1 MGHIEKIEINLA
13 EQQYARQGIVYND
26 EKGKVRLRF
35 ECVSQG
41 FPSVDIVIDSLEKI
55 DHIILLLTNLKKE
68 FTEM

>member
-1 MGHIEKIEINLA
+1 MEKIEVNLA
-13 EQQYARQGIVYND
+13 EQQYARQGIVYNN

-55 DHIILLLTNLKKE
+55 DHIILLLTNLRKE
-68 FTEM
+68 FTET